1 MPNRYMRATITQFN
15 INYGN
20 YSAKTENNILLVF
33 SISGEGKLKL
43 NDTLEVDLPN
53 ILNRQVVTKL
63 ATGEVIRVKIKEND
77 IHDLNLP
84 TQHGV
89 SRVPS
94 KERMSG
100 I

>member
-1 MPNRYMRATITQFN
+1 MRATITQFN
-15 INYGN
+15 KNYGN
-20 YSAKTENNILLVF
+20 YSAMTENNILLVF
-33 SISGEGKLKL
+33 SVVGEATFKL
-43 NDTLEVDLPN
+43 NDVLEIDLPN
-53 ILNRQVVTKL
+53 ILNRKAVTKL
-63 ATGEVIRVKIKEND
+63 DIREEIIIKIKEND

-84 TQHGV
+84 MQHGV

>member
-1 MPNRYMRATITQFN
+1 M
-15 INYGN
+15 
-20 YSAKTENNILLVF
+20 TENNILLVF
-33 SISGEGKLKL
+33 SVVGEATFKL
-43 NDTLEVDLPN
+43 NDVLEIDLPN
-53 ILNRQVVTKL
+53 ILNRKAVTKL
-63 ATGEVIRVKIKEND
+63 DIGEEIIIKIKEND

-84 TQHGV
+84 IQHGV